1 MSDLTLDEQ
10 QNAMKLEKAKRNAIP
25 VCNVVE
31 LVTSVVIRIAGKDIA
46 DSVGKESLNRG
57 ILSNMVA
64 NEIKEKV
71 LG

>member
-1 MSDLTLDEQ
+1 MTDLTLDEQ
-10 QNAMKLEKAKRNAIP
+10 QNAMKLDKVKQNAIP
-25 VCNVVE
+25 ITNIIEV
-31 LVTSVVIRIAGKDIA
+31 VTSVVIRIAGKDIA
-46 DSVGKESLNRG
+46 DSVGKETLNRG